1 MKKRFF
7 YSIIVILFISF
18 VACKNSNNEKVKEKE
33 KPEVTEKKSTG
44 SNAST
49 GAFSIDAP
57 EGWTKTDTTSMG
69 YSTLMMMSEREG
81 PSDIFRENVNVVT
94 EKVGNMSFEDYM
106 AATDKNSV
114 TMLTNYKE
122 TDRRDITVDGVPAKS
137 IDYSHS
143 MSGYNIAVNAVLL
156 IKNGTAY
163 VITSSTEKGKMEKW
177 RSIFD
182 KAVASFHVN

>member
-1 MKKRFF
+1 MKKRLF
-7 YSIIVILFISF
+7 YSFIAILFISF
-18 VACKNSNNEKVKEKE
+18 AACKNSTNEKSKEKE
-33 KPEVTEKKSTG
+33 KPDVTEKKPAGPTTG
-44 SNAST
+44 T
-49 GAFSIDAP
+49 GEFSIDTP

-69 YSTLMMMSEREG
+69 YRTLILMSEREG
-81 PSDIFRENVNVVT
+81 PSDMFRENINVVT
-94 EKVGNMSFEDYM
+94 EKVGDMSFDDYM

-114 TMLTNYKE
+114 AMLNNYKE
-122 TDRRDITVDGVPAKS
+122 NERRDMTVDGVPAKS

-163 VITSSTEKGKMEKW
+163 VITSSTEKGKMDKW
-177 RSIFD
+177 RGIFD